1 MSQFWLDICYSSRR
15 LVRTPVMTSIAIV
28 SLALGIGANTAIF
41 SLINALILRSLPVHQ
56 PQQLVEIH
64 TALPGHP
71 STGYFVNPVPFR
83 VFEEIRKRNTVFSG
97 VFAWDDEGL
106 RNVRAN
112 GVQYPGSVIEV
123 SGDYFATLGVRPL
136 LGRLLTPQDAV
147 PGAPAKVAVLDYR
160 CWENHFMRD
169 SAVVGK
175 VIRIDNVPLTIIGV
189 TPEGFRQ
196 IDIDAAVDAAVPIG
210 FDTPD
215 ISNNWYKVLG
225 RLRPSITV
233 EQARAQLLTMWPAIQ
248 ESVVPAGYGAPQ
260 RKRFLSRRPYVESA
274 ASGFSYLREEISR
287 PLNVLMYL
295 VAAVLLIACAN
306 LAGLMLARAAGRR
319 NELGVRIVL
328 GAGRWPLV
336 RQFLIE
342 SAMLSFAGA
351 ALGFACCFWSG
362 RFLLNMVW
370 MGKVGV
376 GLDVSPDLRV
386 LAFTTAAAIFTGV
399 AFGIVPALH
408 ATRIDPASA
417 LQQNL
422 RTAHS
427 GGMVLRRVLIAAQV
441 ALSLVLIFGAALLVR
456 TLDNLQSADTGY
468 RREGVLCVE
477 LFPQP
482 GRERIPN
489 RTAYFSALIESL
501 KRIPGIEGA
510 SYSFGAPM
518 SMSSHEFNET
528 VSTPPSGSST
538 AQAATGTIG
547 PGFFQVMGMHVLAG
561 REFTWDDA
569 EDAPKVAVVSESL
582 ARRLFPEQ
590 NPLGQRI
597 TVANTPGGKDLRI
610 VGIVNSA
617 RLWRIQSHEPPA
629 VYMAFLQS
637 ANLNQPMLDIRTA
650 RDPTAFAR
658 SAETAVESLGFHYS
672 VKTQS
677 LRQRL
682 DMFLGNERI
691 LALLSGF
698 FGTLALMLAGI
709 GLFGLISQTVTARTA
724 EIGIRM
730 ALGAQRGNIL
740 SLFLR
745 EAFLPVCAGI
755 AIGLPI
761 ALIASQVI
769 SGMLFGVS
777 PFSPTSI
784 ALPSIILMAV
794 GVIAAYIPARRASSV
809 EPITALR
816 AE

>member
-1 MSQFWLDICYSSRR
+1 
-15 LVRTPVMTSIAIV
+15 
-28 SLALGIGANTAIF
+28 
-41 SLINALILRSLPVHQ
+41 
-56 PQQLVEIH
+56 
-64 TALPGHP
+64 
-71 STGYFVNPVPFR
+71 
-83 VFEEIRKRNTVFSG
+83 
-97 VFAWDDEGL
+97 
-106 RNVRAN
+106 
-112 GVQYPGSVIEV
+112 
-123 SGDYFATLGVRPL
+123 
-136 LGRLLTPQDAV
+136 
-147 PGAPAKVAVLDYR
+147 
-160 CWENHFMRD
+160 
-169 SAVVGK
+169 
-175 VIRIDNVPLTIIGV
+175 
-189 TPEGFRQ
+189 
-196 IDIDAAVDAAVPIG
+196 
-210 FDTPD
+210 
-215 ISNNWYKVLG
+215 
-225 RLRPSITV
+225 
-233 EQARAQLLTMWPAIQ
+233 
-248 ESVVPAGYGAPQ
+248 
-260 RKRFLSRRPYVESA
+260 
-274 ASGFSYLREEISR
+274 
-287 PLNVLMYL
+287 
-295 VAAVLLIACAN
+295 
-306 LAGLMLARAAGRR
+306 
-319 NELGVRIVL
+319 
-328 GAGRWPLV
+328 
-336 RQFLIE
+336 
-342 SAMLSFAGA
+342 
-351 ALGFACCFWSG
+351 
-362 RFLLNMVW
+362 
-370 MGKVGV
+370 
-376 GLDVSPDLRV
+376 
-386 LAFTTAAAIFTGV
+386 
-399 AFGIVPALH
+399 
-408 ATRIDPASA
+408 
-417 LQQNL
+417 
-422 RTAHS
+422 
-427 GGMVLRRVLIAAQV
+427 
-441 ALSLVLIFGAALLVR
+441 
-456 TLDNLQSADTGY
+456 
-468 RREGVLCVE
+468 
-477 LFPQP
+477 
-482 GRERIPN
+482 
-489 RTAYFSALIESL
+489 
-501 KRIPGIEGA
+501 
-510 SYSFGAPM
+510 
-518 SMSSHEFNET
+518 
-528 VSTPPSGSST
+528 
-538 AQAATGTIG
+538 
-547 PGFFQVMGMHVLAG
+547 
-561 REFTWDDA
+561 
-569 EDAPKVAVVSESL
+569 VAVVSESL